1 MKMTREERSWVL
13 YDVGNSAFVLLVS
26 TIMPLYFNHLAG
38 SAGLSDSDYLAYW
51 GYAASIATI
60 IVAVMGPVVG
70 TMADMKGFKKILFT
84 ISMLVG
90 AAGCISLGFA
100 KQWLVFLGIFI
111 IAKSGFASSLI
122 FYDAMLT
129 DVTDDERMDEV
140 SSQGYAWGYIG
151 SCIPFIACLAL
162 VLGSDKIGLSMEN
175 AMAVSFT
182 IVAVWWI
189 VMTLPLLKTY
199 RQRHYVERKPHAV
212 KDSFTRIGRTLV
224 NARKEKKIFLFL
236 IAFFFYID
244 GVYTIID
251 MATAYGSALGLDSTG
266 LLLALLVT
274 QLVAFPSA
282 IIFGKLAKRFNTE
295 KLILVC
301 ISAYLFIAIFA
312 IFLATQLQFWILAVL
327 VGMFQGGVQAL
338 SRSYFAKI
346 IPAEQAGEYFG
357 LMDICGKGAAFL
369 GTTVVGVVTQ
379 ITGSMSKGVGM
390 ISVFFVIGIVFFNMA
405 MKVDGAGKVHAEKK
419 THNEELVEDMG
430 GSYKY
435 PIDIV

>member
-1 MKMTREERSWVL
+1 MKMTRVERNWVL

-26 TIMPLYFNHLAG
+26 TIMPLYFNYLAG

-51 GYAASIATI
+51 GYAASITTI
-60 IVAVMGPVVG
+60 IVAVMGPVTG
-70 TMADMKGFKKILFT
+70 TMADMKGFKKFLFT

-90 AAGCISLGFA
+90 AAGCILLGFA

-129 DVTDDERMDEV
+129 DVTNDERMDEV

-189 VMTLPLLKTY
+189 VMTLPLLKMY

-390 ISVFFVIGIVFFNMA
+390 ISVFFVVGIVFFNMA
-405 MKVDGAGKVHAEKK
+405 MKADSACRVHAEKK
-419 THNEELVEDMG
+419 IHNGELVEDMG

>member
-60 IVAVMGPVVG
+60 VVAVMGPVVG

-390 ISVFFVIGIVFFNMA
+390 ISVFFVVGIVFFNMA
-405 MKVDGAGKVHAEKK
+405 MKADSACRVHAEKK
-419 THNEELVEDMG
+419 IHNGEPVEDMG

>member
-26 TIMPLYFNHLAG
+26 TIMPLYFNYLAG
-38 SAGLSDSDYLAYW
+38 SAGLLDSDYLAYW

-70 TMADMKGFKKILFT
+70 NMADMKGFKKFLFT
-84 ISMLVG
+84 ISM
-90 AAGCISLGFA
+90 
-100 KQWLVFLGIFI
+100 
-111 IAKSGFASSLI
+111 
-122 FYDAMLT
+122 
-129 DVTDDERMDEV
+129 
-140 SSQGYAWGYIG
+140 
-151 SCIPFIACLAL
+151 
-162 VLGSDKIGLSMEN
+162 
-175 AMAVSFT
+175 
-182 IVAVWWI
+182 
-189 VMTLPLLKTY
+189 
-199 RQRHYVERKPHAV
+199 
-212 KDSFTRIGRTLV
+212 
-224 NARKEKKIFLFL
+224 
-236 IAFFFYID
+236 
-244 GVYTIID
+244 
-251 MATAYGSALGLDSTG
+251 
-266 LLLALLVT
+266 
-274 QLVAFPSA
+274 
-282 IIFGKLAKRFNTE
+282 
-295 KLILVC
+295 
-301 ISAYLFIAIFA
+301 
-312 IFLATQLQFWILAVL
+312 L

-405 MKVDGAGKVHAEKK
+405 MKADSACRVHAEKK
-419 THNEELVEDMG
+419 IHNVELVEDMG

>member
-129 DVTDDERMDEV
+129 DVTDDECMDEV

-405 MKVDGAGKVHAEKK
+405 MKVDGTGKVHAKKK
-419 THNEELVEDMG
+419 THNEEPVEDMG